1 LELDWK
7 LMADWQDRLAE
18 AMEARGLSGGE
29 LGRKTGFTAQYIN
42 SLRNKDRGARLP
54 LDTVRR
60 LAHALAVSVEW
71 LSSGSGPRERLSDVY
86 PIFAG
91 EGASP
96 PERYP
101 GRAEAV
107 ALLETTVEPE
117 VITAL
122 RASLPDEPD
131 IDPGRDFWIE
141 RAKEL
146 VRDLRRIKADP
157 ELAPAPARP
166 PESGWQ
172 KNPFTPEA
180 PHDRT
185 LANKKK

>member
-1 LELDWK
+1 
-7 LMADWQDRLAE
+7 MGDWQDRLAE

-29 LGRKTGFTAQYIN
+29 LARRTGFTAQYIN

-60 LAHALAVSVEW
+60 LSHALAVSVEW

-86 PIFAG
+86 PVFAG
-91 EGASP
+91 ESALAS
-96 PERYP
+96 ERYP

-122 RASLPDEPD
+122 RASLPDAPD
-131 IDPGRDFWIE
+131 VDPGRDFWIE

-146 VRDLRRIKADP
+146 VRDLRRIRADP
-157 ELAPAPARP
+157 DLASPQRP

-172 KNPFTPEA
+172 KSPFTPEA
-180 PHDRT
+180 PHDRALT
-185 LANKKK
+185 NKKK